1 MEDKEEE
8 QMDEIP
14 EEGSIPKSLSNFSF
28 HPNKEKIEINSE
40 SNIKPKTVEENIDN
54 ATSKISESSKV
65 HKIFVR
71 KKWFEKDTH
80 IISTTKKDIE
90 KLYNNKS
97 LNNETIK
104 VENPS
109 KEEINTVKKLTLLD
123 GIRSK
128 FILNKVIKYLS
139 REKLLKLIKYNKQ
152 IQKKLNIDLEDYK
165 SFNQTEIELKF
176 DQNISYYSKIG
187 IRFVNYT
194 GNKSN
199 YHIYF
204 NDNKEEAKSNYME
217 EYENISKVRI
227 VIDRYIKSFKK
238 LFYSSL
244 AREIN
249 FIKFSRKDI
258 IKMNSMFKKCHNL
271 TKINISKLNTENVT
285 DMGNMFS
292 ECSKLGELDVSNFNT
307 SNVKNM
313 NKMFEK
319 CELLK
324 QLDLGNFDTSKVND
338 MSFMF
343 ENCISLEKIKLENFN
358 TSNVENMHKM
368 FEKCES
374 LKQLDLGNFDT
385 SEVKDMSSMFEHCI
399 SLEKIKLEN
408 FNTVKLENMSK
419 MFKSC
424 LILIDLDISKF
435 KLKRLFLADFVFSQ
449 CSKRLKK
456 KIRNQ
461 IYLKDEAYYDG

>member
-1 MEDKEEE
+1 MVDKEEE

-14 EEGSIPKSLSNFSF
+14 EEGSIPKILSNFSF
-28 HPNKEKIEINSE
+28 HSNKLKIEINSE

-65 HKIFVR
+65 QKIFVR

-80 IISTTKKDIE
+80 FISTTKKDIE
-90 KLYNNKS
+90 NLYYNKS

-104 VENPS
+104 IENSS
-109 KEEINTVKKLTLLD
+109 KEEMNTVKKLTLLD

-128 FILNKVIKYLS
+128 FILNKVIKHLS

-176 DQNISYYSKIG
+176 DLNISYYSKIG

-217 EYENISKVRI
+217 ETENISKVRI

-249 FIKFSRKDI
+249 FIKFTRKDI
-258 IKMNSMFKKCHNL
+258 INMNSMFKKCHNL
-271 TKINISKLNTENVT
+271 TKINLSKLNTENVT

-292 ECSKLGELDVSNFNT
+292 ECSKLEELDVSNFNT
-307 SNVKNM
+307 SNV
-313 NKMFEK
+313 
-319 CELLK
+319 
-324 QLDLGNFDTSKVND
+324 
-338 MSFMF
+338 
-343 ENCISLEKIKLENFN
+343 
-358 TSNVENMHKM
+358 ENMYKM

-385 SEVKDMSSMFEHCI
+385 SKVKDMSSMFEHCI
-399 SLEKIKLEN
+399 YLKKIKLEN
-408 FNTVKLENMSK
+408 FNTVNLEYMSR

-424 LILIDLDISKF
+424 FILSDLDISKF
-435 KLKRLFLADFVFSQ
+435 KLKRLYLADSVFSQ

-456 KIRNQ
+456 KIKNQ
-461 IYLKDEAYYDG
+461 IYLKDEAYYDN